1 MTLTIKSRV
10 KLNNGVE
17 IPILGLGTYLS
28 GASRVTQTAILH
40 ALGAGYRHFD
50 TAKFYRNEEDI
61 GEAIRQSGIPR
72 EEIFLTTK
80 LWNSD
85 QGHDS
90 TIAACNQSLQKLRVD
105 YVDLYLIH
113 WPVTD
118 IRMESWKAMENLL
131 EEGKCRAIGVCNY
144 TIKHLKELLN
154 NSDIVPAVN
163 QVEFHPFLYQKA
175 LLEFCKENG
184 IQLEAYSPL
193 AKGRKL
199 NEPVIAS
206 IGEHYNKT
214 PAQILIRWA
223 LEHKLVVIPKSS
235 KKQRIRE
242 NADVFNFSITPED
255 MTVLNVLDEHYRS
268 AWDPTFEV

>member
-28 GASRVTQTAILH
+28 GASRMTQTAILH

-61 GEAIRQSGIPR
+61 GEAIRQSGVPR
-72 EEIFLTTK
+72 DDIFLTTK

-85 QGHDS
+85 QGYDS
-90 TIAACNQSLQKLRVD
+90 AIAACNQSLQKLRVD
-105 YVDLYLIH
+105 YIDLYLIH

-118 IRMESWKAMENLL
+118 IRMESWKAMETLL

-154 NSDIVPAVN
+154 NADIVPAVN

-175 LLEFCKENG
+175 LLDFCRENG
-184 IQLEAYSPL
+184 IQLEAYSPF

-199 NEPVIAS
+199 NEPILAS

-214 PAQILIRWA
+214 PAQVLVRWA
-223 LEHKLVVIPKSS
+223 LEHRLVVIPKSS

-255 MTVLNVLDEHYRS
+255 MTVLNVLDENYRS

>member
-28 GASRVTQTAILH
+28 GPSRVTQAAILH

-50 TAKFYRNEEDI
+50 TAKFYRNEGDI
-61 GEAIRQSGIPR
+61 GEAIKQSGIPR
-72 EEIFLTTK
+72 EDIFLTTK

-85 QGHDS
+85 HGHDS
-90 TIAACNQSLQKLRVD
+90 TIAACNQSLQKLGVD

-118 IRMESWKAMENLL
+118 IRMESWKAMETLL
-131 EEGKCRAIGVCNY
+131 DEGKCRAIGVCNY
-144 TIKHLKELLN
+144 TVKHLKELLN
-154 NSDIVPAVN
+154 DADIVPAVN
-163 QVEFHPFLYQKA
+163 QVEFHPFLYQKE
-175 LLEFCKENG
+175 LLDFCRENG
-184 IQLEAYSPL
+184 IQLEAYSPF

-199 NEPVIAS
+199 NEPVLAS

-223 LEHKLVVIPKSS
+223 LEHRLVVIPKSS

-242 NADVFNFSITPED
+242 NANVFDFSISPED
-255 MTVLNVLDEHYRS
+255 MTVLNVLDENYRS

>member
-50 TAKFYRNEEDI
+50 TAKLYRNEEDI
-61 GEAIRQSGIPR
+61 GEAIRQYSVPR
-72 EEIFLTTK
+72 EDIFLTTK

-85 QGHDS
+85 HGYDS
-90 TIAACNQSLQKLRVD
+90 TIAACNQSLQKLGVD
-105 YVDLYLIH
+105 YIDLYLIH

-118 IRMESWKAMENLL
+118 IRMESWRAMETLL
-131 EEGKCRAIGVCNY
+131 EEGTCRAIGVCNY

-154 NSDIVPAVN
+154 NADIVPAVN

-175 LLEFCKENG
+175 LLDFCRENG
-184 IQLEAYSPL
+184 IQLEAYSPF

-199 NEPVIAS
+199 NEPILAS

-214 PAQILIRWA
+214 PAQVLVRWA
-223 LEHKLVVIPKSS
+223 LEHRLVVIPKSS

-255 MTVLNVLDEHYRS
+255 MTVLNVLDENYRS